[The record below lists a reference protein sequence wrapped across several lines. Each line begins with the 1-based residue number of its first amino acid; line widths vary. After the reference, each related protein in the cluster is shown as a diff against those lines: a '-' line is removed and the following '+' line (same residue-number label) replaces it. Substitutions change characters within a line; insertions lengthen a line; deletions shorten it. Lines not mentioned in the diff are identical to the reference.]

1 MKSLVLATFIFCFN
15 TGECSQKQ
23 VQIDPRVCAIGKVQA
38 KFPSNGEW
46 KDGTAT
52 VKC

>member
-1 MKSLVLATFIFCFN
+1 MKLILVTLIFCFN

-23 VQIDPRVCAIGKVQA
+23 VQIEPKVCSLGTLQA
-38 KFPSNGEW
+38 KFPHNGQW